1 MTVPAPLPLDEV
13 AVRTSFARF
22 RVASIVEGIA
32 LLVLV
37 GINAAQVI
45 VVTLARA
52 LMAAGW
58 LLPSDLQERL
68 HP

>member
-1 MTVPAPLPLDEV
+1 LGGGDPWAAAAAQV
-13 AVRTSFARF
+13 
-22 RVASIVEGIA
+22 
-32 LLVLV
+32 LVLV

-68 HP
+68 RP